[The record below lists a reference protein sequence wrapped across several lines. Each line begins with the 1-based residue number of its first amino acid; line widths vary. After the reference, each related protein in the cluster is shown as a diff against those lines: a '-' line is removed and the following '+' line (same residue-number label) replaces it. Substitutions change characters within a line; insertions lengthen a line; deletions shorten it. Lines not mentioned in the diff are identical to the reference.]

1 MAVSDAGRELYLQ
14 LALQA
19 FESGSLDAYE
29 YTWRVHVIDR
39 ATSVAEMAEAL
50 EQHVLASRDE
60 ASRPAYGAVDLARMT
75 ARPSGARRSRSTSRY
90 SALILLLLILVALLG
105 IWVWLAARV
114 HSLNSNLRGAV
125 VEPASV
131 DAYFSAPVTHT
142 VEPGTYTSALGAPPL
157 PLSPCK

>member
-1 MAVSDAGRELYLQ
+1 
-14 LALQA
+14 
-19 FESGSLDAYE
+19 
-29 YTWRVHVIDR
+29 
-39 ATSVAEMAEAL
+39 
-50 EQHVLASRDE
+50 
-60 ASRPAYGAVDLARMT
+60 MT

-105 IWVWLAARV
+105 IGVWLAARV